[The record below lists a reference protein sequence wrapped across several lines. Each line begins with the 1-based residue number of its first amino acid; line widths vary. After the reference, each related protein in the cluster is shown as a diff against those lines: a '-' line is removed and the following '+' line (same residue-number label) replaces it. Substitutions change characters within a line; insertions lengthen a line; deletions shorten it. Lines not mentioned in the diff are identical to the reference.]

1 MKRLFIPLVVIVFLI
16 AVSLGV
22 FTWWRVNSQP
32 VSGSPNPQRF
42 VIQKG
47 RSASQIG
54 EALFSEQLIK
64 NPLLFKVY
72 VQVTGKEKK
81 IQSGQYSLSPNLN
94 LPQVVRRLTSGPEEL
109 WVTIPEGLRR
119 EEIVEK
125 FKSGLEM
132 DANNELVFRQ
142 EFLAESKD
150 FEGFLFPDT
159 YLFPREVTASQVVR
173 KLRNT
178 FDSKVESLRKD
189 IETGDYTE
197 NELIT
202 LASIIERETKKDNER
217 PIVAGILF
225 NRLEIGMVLQ
235 ADATVQYAV
244 ANSKLKIKQSLAL
257 QAQNSKLDKWW
268 EPLIK
273 DDLEINSPYNTYK
286 FSGLPPAPIANPG
299 LSSIQAVVNPVESDY
314 WYYIHDPEGNIHYAR
329 SLEEHNQNIRNFLD

>member
-1 MKRLFIPLVVIVFLI
+1 MKRFFIPLVVIIVLT
-16 AVSLGV
+16 AVGVGV

-54 EALFSEQLIK
+54 EALLSEKLIK
-64 NPLLFKVY
+64 NSLIFKVY

-81 IQSGQYSLSPNLN
+81 IQAGQYSLSPHFTLEEI
-94 LPQVVRRLTSGPEEL
+94 VTKLTSGPEEL

-125 FKSGLEM
+125 FISGLEM

-159 YLFPREVTASQVVR
+159 YLFPREATASQVVR

-202 LASIIERETKKDNER
+202 LASIIERETKKGDER

-244 ANSKLKIKQSLAL
+244 SNAKCQMLNAKCD
-257 QAQNSKLDKWW
+257 NWW
-268 EPLIK
+268 PILTKE
-273 DDLEINSPYNTYK
+273 DLEINSQYNSYR

-299 LSSIQAVVNPVESDY
+299 LSSIQAAVNPVESDY
-314 WYYIHDPEGNIHYAR
+314 WYYIHDTNGNIHYAR